1 MPGFEPESNE
11 PFAVVRYPLLDLY
24 DSTVKLKLKIALEI
38 NIFRTFLFLA
48 SMDPTT
54 KHTVIMWQLHS

>member
-48 SMDPTT
+48 
-54 KHTVIMWQLHS
+54 